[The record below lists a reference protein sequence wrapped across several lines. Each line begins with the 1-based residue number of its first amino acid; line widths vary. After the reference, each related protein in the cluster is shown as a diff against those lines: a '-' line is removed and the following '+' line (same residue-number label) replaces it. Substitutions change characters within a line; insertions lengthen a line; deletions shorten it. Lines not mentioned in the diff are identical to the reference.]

1 MENILLSPPVAFVI
15 FLVLCFAISGFSK
28 RLAARGVDSDKKYQA
43 YACGED
49 VEENQAQPDYHEF
62 FKFAFFFTIMH
73 VVVLVVATD
82 PGGLTLPS
90 AVYLGVTVLALFML
104 LRGGNKR

>member
-1 MENILLSPPVAFVI
+1 MDTILLSPPI
-15 FLVLCFAISGFSK
+15 SFLIYLLLSMGISFFFK
-28 RLAARGVDSDKKYQA
+28 RIAARGLQSKGKLKA

-49 VEENQAQPDYHEF
+49 MEENQGQPDYSDF

-82 PGGLTLPS
+82 PGGLS
-90 AVYLGVTVLALFML
+90 VISGVYLGVTVLALFML
-104 LRGGNKR
+104 LRR

>member
-1 MENILLSPPVAFVI
+1 METILLAPPVV
-15 FLVLCFAISGFSK
+15 FLLYWLLSMGISLVSK
-28 RLAARGVDSDKKYQA
+28 RLAARGVDSAAKEQA

-49 VEENQAQPDYHEF
+49 MAENHVQPEYNEF

-82 PGGLTLPS
+82 PEGLTVAS
-90 AVYLGVTVLALFML
+90 GVYIGVTVLGLFML
-104 LRGGNKR
+104 LRR

>member
-1 MENILLSPPVAFVI
+1 MPDLEHILLSPPVVFAI
-15 FLVLCFAISGFSK
+15 FLALCAGITLAAK
-28 RLAARGVDSDKKYQA
+28 LLAARGKNSPGKGSA

-49 VEENQAQPDYHEF
+49 MEANRGQPEYSEF

-82 PGGLTLPS
+82 PGGLSMTSLIF
-90 AVYLGVTVLALFML
+90 LGVTVLALFML
-104 LRGGNKR
+104 LRR